1 MKRNMIDRFENNSN
15 DDEWPADTK
24 LEKMQSEY
32 RTKLARLKVL
42 DKMETRSASD
52 EKEFDTLVADMEDLV
67 KKLDRQH
74 IIVNSEAREAFNDPN
89 SVTIGGGQAE
99 QRESKGYEM
108 RSPGSKKNFRSL
120 FGKEPINT
128 YRWNDQDT
136 DYFSAVFAGRFHP
149 GLTTR
154 SMIEGIASDGGF
166 LVPTETSEIIHNVAL
181 ENEIVLPNAYVM
193 PMKTNDK
200 NIPGLNI
207 GNHSNNLFGGFTA
220 SYKPETGTLD
230 EANPKARLMA
240 LSAKKL
246 TGFLKI
252 SRELFDDIPG
262 GGGQIAEI
270 CGKGL
275 AWYRDL
281 SFLKGSGAGEP
292 LGIINSDCLV
302 TVGAEDGQAADT
314 IIYENLINM
323 MARMFAGSFANSV
336 WVCHQTT
343 IPQLLTLSVAI
354 GTGGDHIPVMTKGK
368 SGFEILT
375 RPVIFTEKTEP
386 LGDKGDIMLCD
397 FAQYV
402 VGLREELRL
411 EYSPHV
417 YFTTDQIAAR
427 LIARHDGMPLWD
439 QALTLEDGS
448 TTVSPFVTL
457 EAR

>member
-1 MKRNMIDRFENNSN
+1 MKDFNF
-15 DDEWPADTK
+15 DDGDTPTE
-24 LEKMQSEY
+24 LEKMQSKY
-32 RTKLARLKVL
+32 RKGLARLKEI
-42 DKMETRSASD
+42 KNIETRSA
-52 EKEFDTLVADMEDLV
+52 EQETEFDEIVIKMEQLGKEIDLAHL
-67 KKLDRQH
+67 KEDK
-74 IIVNSEAREAFNDPN
+74 EARDAFND
-89 SVTIGGGQAE
+89 SDSITIGDSHAE

-154 SMIEGIASDGGF
+154 SMVEGIASDGGF

-181 ENEIVLPNAYVM
+181 ENEIVLPSAYVM

-207 GNHSNNLFGGFTA
+207 GDHSSNLFGGFTA
-220 SYKPETGTLD
+220 SYKPEAGTLD
-230 EANPKARLMA
+230 EANPKARLIA
-240 LSAKKL
+240 LACKKL
-246 TGFLKI
+246 TGFLKF
-252 SRELFDDIPG
+252 SREVFDDIPG

-275 AWYRDL
+275 AWYRDK

-292 LGIINSDCLV
+292 LGILNSDCLV
-302 TVGAEDGQAADT
+302 TVEAESGQSADT

-336 WVCHQTT
+336 WVCHQTC
-343 IPQLLTLSVAI
+343 IPQLLTLAVPI
-354 GTGGDHIPVMTKGK
+354 GLGGSHIPVMTKGK
-368 SGFEILT
+368 AGFEILT

-397 FAQYV
+397 FGQYV

-439 QALTLEDGS
+439 KALTLEDGS

>member
-1 MKRNMIDRFENNSN
+1 MNN
-15 DDEWPADTK
+15 DEK
-24 LEKMQSEY
+24 LEKMQKEY
-32 RTKLARLKVL
+32 REKLARLKEL
-42 DKMETRSASD
+42 KNLETRSSNQ
-52 EKEFDTLVADMEDLV
+52 ETEMDTLLKDMEILGKDI
-67 KKLDRQH
+67 DRQH
-74 IIVNSEAREAFNDPN
+74 AAVDIENEALWNSGDGQGDGQEDRE
-89 SVTIGGGQAE
+89 G
-99 QRESKGYEM
+99 RESNGYEI

-120 FGKEPINT
+120 FGKTPLND
-128 YRWNDQDT
+128 YRWNDTDT

-154 SMIEGIASDGGF
+154 SMVEGIASDGGF

-207 GNHSNNLFGGFTA
+207 GDHSSNLFGGFTA
-220 SYKPETGTLD
+220 SYKPEAGTLD

-246 TGFLKI
+246 TGYLKF
-252 SRELFDDIPG
+252 SREVFDDIPG

-275 AWYRDL
+275 AWYRDK
-281 SFLKGSGAGEP
+281 SFLKGTGAGEP
-292 LGIINSDCLV
+292 LGILNADCLV
-302 TVGAEDGQAADT
+302 TVSKESGQSADT
-314 IIYENLINM
+314 ILYENLIQM
-323 MARMFAGSFANSV
+323 MSRMFAGSFANSV
-336 WVCHQTT
+336 WVCHQTC
-343 IPQLLTLSVAI
+343 IPQLLTLAVPI
-354 GTGGDHIPVMTKGK
+354 GLGGSHIPVMSKGK
-368 SGFEILT
+368 AGFEILT
-375 RPVIFTEKTEP
+375 RPVIFTEKTEV
-386 LGDKGDIMLCD
+386 LGDKGDVMLCD
-397 FAQYV
+397 FGQYV

-427 LIARHDGMPLWD
+427 LVARHDGMPLWD
-439 QALTLEDGS
+439 KALTLEDGA

-457 EAR
+457 AERA

>member
-1 MKRNMIDRFENNSN
+1 M
-15 DDEWPADTK
+15 TK
-24 LEKMQSEY
+24 LEKMQKAY
-32 RTKLARLKVL
+32 REKLEKLKEL
-42 DKMETRSASD
+42 RNIENRTSDQEADFLQQMNDLETLGKKIDKEHEIEKRDFQQACDEDDDNFLETD
-52 EKEFDTLVADMEDLV
+52 YLTDD
-67 KKLDRQH
+67 Q
-74 IIVNSEAREAFNDPN
+74 NN
-89 SVTIGGGQAE
+89 
-99 QRESKGYEM
+99 QREDRGYEM
-108 RSPGSKKNFRSL
+108 RSPGSKKTFRTL
-120 FGKEPINT
+120 FGKKPINEF
-128 YRWNDQDT
+128 RWQDPEI
-136 DYFSAVFAGRFHP
+136 DFFNAVFAGRFHP

-154 SMIEGIASDGGF
+154 SMVEGIASDGGF
-166 LVPTETSEIIHNVAL
+166 LVPSETSETIFNVAL
-181 ENEIVLPNAYVM
+181 ENEIVLPNAFVM
-193 PMKTNDK
+193 GMKTNDL
-200 NIPGLNI
+200 NLPGLNI
-207 GNHSNNLFGGFTA
+207 GNHSSNLWGGFTA
-220 SYKPETGTLD
+220 TYKPETGTLE
-230 EANPKARLMA
+230 EANPKARKMV

-275 AWYRDL
+275 AWYRDK

-292 LGIINSDCLV
+292 LGIMHSDCLV
-302 TVGAEDGQAADT
+302 TVAKEAGQDADS

-336 WVCHQTT
+336 WVAHQTT

-368 SGFEILT
+368 NGFEILT

-397 FAQYV
+397 FGQYV
-402 VGLREELRL
+402 CGVREELRL

-427 LIARHDGMPLWD
+427 LVARHDGMPLWD
-439 QALTLEDGS
+439 RALTLEDGS

-457 EAR
+457 AARD

>member
-1 MKRNMIDRFENNSN
+1 MNN
-15 DDEWPADTK
+15 DEK
-24 LEKMQSEY
+24 LAKLQKAY
-32 RTKLARLKVL
+32 REKLARLKEL
-42 DKMETRSASD
+42 KNIETRSSNQ
-52 EKEFDTLVADMEDLV
+52 DTEIDALMADMETLGKDI
-67 KKLDRQH
+67 DRQH
-74 IIVNSEAREAFNDPN
+74 KAVDIENEALWNGED
-89 SVTIGGGQAE
+89 GQEDGPEDRQA
-99 QRESKGYEM
+99 STKGYEM

-120 FGKEPINT
+120 FGKEPINQ

-136 DYFSAVFAGRFHP
+136 DFFSAVFAGRFHP
-149 GLTTR
+149 NLTTR
-154 SMIEGIASDGGF
+154 SMIEGLASDGGF

-220 SYKPETGTLD
+220 SYKPEAGTLD

-292 LGIINSDCLV
+292 LGILNSDCLV
-302 TVGAEDGQAADT
+302 TVDAEDGQAADT

-336 WVCHQTT
+336 WVAHQTT

-368 SGFEILT
+368 NGFEILT
-375 RPVIFTEKTEP
+375 RPVIFTEKTEA
-386 LGDKGDIMLCD
+386 LGNKGDIMLCD